1 MKEKSLIH
9 LKNSIVRKPELAKNY
24 DDLILA
30 SEAIIDMKRKGG
42 KLLLCGNGGSM
53 SDSLHFSS
61 ELLNAF
67 KLRRTVKNA
76 EFANKLDDEKLC
88 SMLQESVPSVT
99 LGSDISFLSSYSNDR
114 DYEYAFAQQ
123 VYSLAKENDILIAFS
138 TSGTSKN
145 VVNAV
150 KVAKALGIKVIAF
163 TGEKTAP
170 VNEMADIKLMAS
182 SNEAYEVQ
190 EMHLPMYH
198 AIALAVEEELF
209 GE

>member
-67 KLRRTVKNA
+67 KLRRTVKNV